1 METGSFGNKRKYF
14 REFQKMNERSDR
26 RYLRIVQM
34 LRRNPTAVSGKFKET
49 LDELKKIINGKQ

>member
-1 METGSFGNKRKYF
+1 
-14 REFQKMNERSDR
+14 MNERSDR

-34 LRRNPTAVSGKFKET
+34 LRRNPTAVSVEFKET